1 MNTLRKITIEEAK
14 QIIPDKDKE
23 VIKALNKDKLI
34 FRVVSNIKPPTT
46 DDLVNVEI
54 ALRQCERTGFFRK

>member
-23 VIKALNKDKLI
+23 VIKALNKDELI